1 MLAIEKLAYARKWQ
15 KVKQYLYAMNV
26 DMSLANG
33 QESAQLAIVGIV
45 FLNKKLLKVKV
56 LENFEGLKKN
66 KNSDNEVEISC
77 RILVFEKVM
86 SFLF

>member
-1 MLAIEKLAYARKWQ
+1 MMQDRYYVCQNLYCVVVLLAGDIE
-15 KVKQYLYAMNV
+15 
-26 DMSLANG
+26 
-33 QESAQLAIVGIV
+33 
-45 FLNKKLLKVKV
+45 
-56 LENFEGLKKN
+56 N